1 MAETGS
7 PADASGPRHV
17 PVLVG
22 DVLDALLPVAREW
35 IVDCTLGLG
44 GHAAALLERTP
55 PAVRLIGLDADA
67 GNLSVAGKRLSV
79 FGDRVR
85 LIVANFADLSAVLES
100 IGIRAVDAILADLG
114 LSSNQLADAARG
126 FSFERDGPL
135 DMRLDPSRGPTAA
148 DLLATL
154 GEAELADL
162 LYVQSQEARSR
173 RIARAICAARRT
185 GRINSTAM
193 LARLVSDAVGA
204 RGGRSRIHPA
214 TRTFMALRIA
224 VNREPESL
232 AALLRQAPDVL
243 RIGGRLAIISFHS
256 GEDRLV
262 KEDFRRRSRAGE
274 YAVLTK
280 RPVTA
285 GRAEQRIN
293 PRSRSAKLRVAERIQ
308 ANCAGRLAASCA
320 PAAGR

>member
-1 MAETGS
+1 MDETAS
-7 PADASGPRHV
+7 PAEAQGPGHV
-17 PVLVG
+17 PVLLAE
-22 DVLDALLPVAREW
+22 VLDALVPVAREC
-35 IVDCTLGLG
+35 IVDCTLGLA

-55 PAVRLIGLDADA
+55 PAVRLIGLDADSS
-67 GNLSVAGKRLSV
+67 NLAIARERLSG
-79 FGDRVR
+79 FGERVH
-85 LIVANFADLSAVLES
+85 LIAANFSELSAVLAS
-100 IGIRAVDAILADLG
+100 IGVREVDAILADLG

-126 FSFERDGPL
+126 FSFEHDGPL
-135 DMRLDPSRGPTAA
+135 DMRLDPSTGQTAA

-154 GEAELADL
+154 GEAELANL

-232 AALLRQAPDVL
+232 AALLRQARDAL
-243 RIGGRLAIISFHS
+243 RRGGRLAIISFHS

-274 YAVLTK
+274 YALLTK
-280 RPVTA
+280 RPLTA
-285 GRAEQRIN
+285 GRAEQRTN
-293 PRSRSAKLRVAERIQ
+293 PRSRSAKLRVAERTQ
-308 ANCAGRLAASCA
+308 ADSTGRPAPSTA
-320 PAAGR
+320 PAVRR